1 MKKMKRLVAL
11 FVVLA
16 TLASLCTFSL
26 NVSAEDVTEAPVY
39 DITEEEYILVEKLE
53 AMGLI
58 KNEYDPTTA
67 ATRRQMANIICS
79 YMNLSVDGSGA
90 TKTPFRDVP
99 VDDADFAAIK
109 ALYDLGVVTGDDQL
123 AFHPDRDVTYDE
135 ALVFIINAI
144 GYKEYAQRDGGYPTG
159 YHRVAI
165 QQRMLKG
172 LSMKSGKDSVKV
184 IDVYRMLEA
193 AMNSATIEYVYYGD
207 DSVKYTFSATETYLS
222 DRFGIKEYQGKVT
235 GNEFTRKNNP
245 SDTSLTDEQ
254 IQIYDG
260 VSNKLYDTPGYIYEY
275 FLGYTVDYYVRVDS
289 ATAELIYIEEAEG
302 KNEIIRIDSE
312 DISYGSIS
320 GNRIYYKD
328 ENNAKKDRYID
339 FVGGYDVVYNK
350 QYYRGFLNLQN
361 LLQPSF
367 SGKGYIEALDNNAD
381 GAYDVLFV
389 YEYNNYVVKSL
400 DSYGEKFIDELSGA
414 QINLDSFDGEVTI
427 KATGDNKKKT
437 FADIAIGDVLSIF
450 ASKGSNPAQFV
461 YISQNIVDGKIT
473 GYDSELGWEI
483 DKAYYETAAEAKGL
497 ETSTPP
503 EEPVLKVGVS
513 GCFYL
518 DMNNKIVKYGYS
530 LASDKYSVGVLQGLH
545 TKTSGLSS
553 QVKLR
558 IFAQDGKFYEYD
570 IAENFRLNN
579 VRKDMTDDSDRS
591 DVITALT
598 FADPEVIKYIASET
612 EITAVQLSGTETGLG
627 NFGKLG
633 KSGEI
638 NIVDKGDGINETIN
652 KWVDVWERAT
662 VRQNGMIG
670 LLKNIEGTVTVEGK
684 NYTGSAKI
692 QEIIKYNNKAPVI
705 FMIPEDTEDLA
716 KYTVAKS
723 IKADHIYEA
732 KDTSYT
738 KIGDISVYSLG
749 ATRMPIGDV
758 IMMRGVGAGSVESS
772 PISIVTNI
780 TEAIDSEGG
789 SGYKLYLDGTP
800 AGILSNTVALKCKAP
815 DGTKIAEDNY
825 LTANLIDGIK
835 SGTNA
840 ELKVGYAVQV
850 ATNADGIITTIQ
862 LLADFT
868 ATTPVPLF
876 FVTVASNKTIADY
889 RDGYMSSADFDNYVN
904 TQFMGQVVDCD
915 PEAGVVKVR
924 IGTDN
929 PVDYDFNTSVANI
942 KRCIYDS
949 TTGKAKTVNV
959 EVVDI
964 QSGDWI
970 ISKTKQYYS
979 IGDTVIFRP

>member
-207 DSVKYTFSATETYLS
+207 DSVKYTFSDTETYLS

-260 VSNKLYDTPGYIYEY
+260 EGNKVYDTPGYIYEY

-389 YEYNNYVVKSL
+389 YEYDNYVVKSL
-400 DSYGEKFIDELSGA
+400 DSYSEKFIDELSGA

-473 GYDSELGWEI
+473 GYDSDLGWEI
-483 DKAYYETAAEAKGL
+483 GKTYYEEADELAPATLSVGL
-497 ETSTPP
+497 
-503 EEPVLKVGVS
+503 S

-530 LASDKYSVGVLQGLH
+530 LESDKYSVGVLQGLH
-545 TKTSGLSS
+545 TRTSVLSS
-553 QVKLR
+553 EAKVR
-558 IFAQDGKFYEYD
+558 IFARDGKFYEYN
-570 IAENFRLNN
+570 IADNFRLNN

-612 EITAVQLSGTETGLG
+612 EISAVQLSGIETGLG
-627 NFGKLG
+627 KFGQ
-633 KSGEI
+633 
-638 NIVDKGDGINETIN
+638 IVHAWGR
-652 KWVDVWERAT
+652 VT
-662 VRQNGMIG
+662 VRQNGMIALNKYATLPSG
-670 LLKNIEGTVTVEGK
+670 AT
-684 NYTGSAKI
+684 
-692 QEIIKYNNKAPVI
+692 QEKLMMKYNTKNPII
-705 FMIPEDTEDLA
+705 FMVPTDTEDLA
-716 KYTVAKS
+716 KYTLATS
-723 IKADHIYEA
+723 IKADHIYEN

-772 PISIVTNI
+772 PVSIVTNI

-825 LTANLIDGIK
+825 PTANLIDGIK

-862 LLADFT
+862 LLADFA
-868 ATTPVPLF
+868 ATTPAPLF
-876 FVTVASNKTIADY
+876 YTTNGG
-889 RDGYMSSADFDNYVN
+889 GYMSSSDFDNYVN
-904 TQFMGQVVDCD
+904 SQFMGQVVDCD
-915 PEAGVVKVR
+915 SEAGVVK
-924 IGTDN
+924 ININGTN
-929 PVDYDFNTSVANI
+929 YDFNTSAANV
-942 KRCIYDS
+942 KRCIYDR

>member
-79 YMNLSVDGSGA
+79 FMNLSVDGSGA
-90 TKTPFRDVP
+90 TKTPFRDVK
-99 VDDADFAAIK
+99 VDDVDFAAIK

-123 AFHPDRDVTYDE
+123 AFHPDRSVTYDE

-193 AMNSATIEYVYYGD
+193 AMNSATIEYTYYGD
-207 DSVKYTFSATETYLS
+207 DSVSYRFSDTETYLS
-222 DRFGIKEYQGKVT
+222 DRFGIKEYQGRVT

-260 VSNKLYDTPGYIYEY
+260 EGNKVYDTPGYIYEY

-302 KNEIIRIDSE
+302 KNEVVRIDSE

-320 GNRIYYKD
+320 GDRIYYKD
-328 ENNAKKDRYID
+328 ENNAKKDRYVD
-339 FVGGYDVVYNK
+339 LAGGYDVVYNK
-350 QYYRGFLNLQN
+350 QYYRGFLNLEN
-361 LLQPSF
+361 LLKEDEF
-367 SGKGYIEALDNNAD
+367 KGKGYIEVLDNNGD

-389 YEYNNYVVKSL
+389 YEYDNYVVKSL
-400 DSYGEKFIDELSGA
+400 DSYGEKFIDELRTKDGHTEEVS
-414 QINLDSFDGEVTI
+414 LDSFDGEVTI

-450 ASKGSNPAQFV
+450 ASKGSNPVQFV
-461 YISQNIVDGKIT
+461 YISQNVLDGKIT

-483 DKAYYETAAEAKGL
+483 DKKYYEVAADVKHEL
-497 ETSTPP
+497 ENPEPP
-503 EEPVLKVGVS
+503 KEPVLKVGLS

-530 LASDKYSVGVLQGLH
+530 LESDKYAVGVLQGVH
-545 TKTSGLSS
+545 AKTTGFSPEAK
-553 QVKLR
+553 VR
-558 IFAQDGKFYEYD
+558 IFARNGKFYEYN
-570 IAENFRLNN
+570 IADNFRLNN
-579 VRKDMTDDSDRS
+579 VRKDMTDDDVR
-591 DVITALT
+591 DAVITELEALISVG
-598 FADPEVIKYIASET
+598 PEVIKYIANET
-612 EITAVQLSGTETGLG
+612 EITAIQLAGTTPGLG
-627 NFGKLG
+627 QFSALARAWQ
-633 KSGEI
+633 E
-638 NIVDKGDGINETIN
+638 
-652 KWVDVWERAT
+652 AT
-662 VRQNGMIG
+662 VRQYGMIQ
-670 LLKNIEGTVTVEGK
+670 LREYPV
-684 NYTGSAKI
+684 GSVPDEENPSLI
-692 QEIIKYNNKAPVI
+692 TKYNNANPIV
-705 FMIPEDTEDLA
+705 FMIPEDTEDLER
-716 KYTVAKS
+716 YTIASS
-723 IKADHIYEA
+723 IKSDHIYVA

-749 ATRMPIGDV
+749 TTTIPVGEV
-758 IMMRGVGAGSVESS
+758 IMMRGVGAGSLESS
-772 PISIVTNI
+772 PMSIVTSI
-780 TEAIDSEGG
+780 TDAVDSNDM
-789 SGYKLYLDGTP
+789 SGKKLYLDGS
-800 AGILSNTVALKCKAP
+800 AVGILSDTVALKGKYP
-815 DGTKIAEDNY
+815 DGSKIADDNFP
-825 LTANLIDGIK
+825 TANLFDGIE
-835 SGTNA
+835 SGTNP
-840 ELKVGYAVQV
+840 ELRVGYAVQT
-850 ATNADGIITTIQ
+850 AANADGIITTIQ
-862 LLADFT
+862 LVADFAS
-868 ATTPVPLF
+868 ATPAPLF
-876 FVTVASNKTIADY
+876 YAANDENKDDKYMGGYCTITYFGD
-889 RDGYMSSADFDNYVN
+889 SVN
-904 TQFMGQVVDCD
+904 SQFMGQVVDCD
-915 PEAGVVKVR
+915 SEAGAIIVD
-924 IGTDN
+924 INGTN
-929 PVDYDFNTSVANI
+929 YSFGTGAINA
-942 KRCIYDS
+942 KRCIYDVS
-949 TTGKAKTVNV
+949 TGKAKTVNV
-959 EVVDI
+959 ETLDI

-970 ISKTKQYYS
+970 VAKVKQYFTLS
-979 IGDTVIFRP
+979 DAIIFRP